1 MTTQV
6 TATVVGGMLKPDQV
20 LTLADQT
27 RVQLTIEPLA
37 EQRDPATAL
46 AAWEAIKARLRAR
59 PIHGLGR
66 RFTRDELH
74 ERR

>member
-6 TATVVGGMLKPDQV
+6 TATVVGGMLKPD
-20 LTLADQT
+20 LSLPLADQT
-27 RVQLTIEPLA
+27 RVNLTIEPII
-37 EQRDPATAL
+37 EKREPA
-46 AAWEAIKARLRAR
+46 AAWEALKARLRLR

-66 RFTRDELH
+66 RFTREELH